1 MKYEIKELHHFL
13 YILVLILT
21 SIGVLSWM
29 PSRAKA
35 QNNTHSQRV
44 DSLRSIASQTP
55 QLAKRLNIEI
65 ELAKAL
71 GDEGRPESEKESI
84 RILQAV
90 IQQAGSAGLPQ
101 VSVRAYVA
109 MAWQYEII
117 GGYELEALRAC
128 NLAERML
135 ADNPHPET
143 EVYLYKCKALILE
156 KIGQRNEALVY
167 VEKAL
172 AANGPSKIK
181 EVSLILKGRILDN
194 LGRHLEAWAL
204 FTQLEARPDLD
215 TVSRTDL
222 YYEMMLH
229 GRRTGNAELQARY
242 ADKWVAA
249 FDSANAV
256 LTEIYCSLRAE
267 AAAALGDFQ
276 TAYHLATKGKD
287 LVWRLA
293 EHRAA
298 PELQDARA
306 RLQTSLAEQEAQLL
320 ELKVNNRNLLIA
332 IALSVTAVLGVGL
345 LVLMIRARLLRTR
358 QLLANQTANL
368 AKQEAQ
374 LAQAEA
380 IEMKLKADAAEK
392 ERELAM
398 LRETDA
404 RLKADIQIAQ
414 AATERQKAQL
424 NLELTVQRL
433 QERRNLLAD
442 LTTRLRAAAAS
453 ESGLQLRVFR
463 LADHLSEEADAEDI
477 DELVKLAEQNFFQYL
492 DTFYSSLQARA
503 TDLTPYDLKLA
514 GLLRMGKSSKQ
525 IASILGITTASVD
538 NSRSRLR
545 QKLNLEPD
553 VNLQNWLRGLGNQ

>member
-1 MKYEIKELHHFL
+1 
-13 YILVLILT
+13 
-21 SIGVLSWM
+21 
-29 PSRAKA
+29 
-35 QNNTHSQRV
+35 
-44 DSLRSIASQTP
+44 
-55 QLAKRLNIEI
+55 
-65 ELAKAL
+65 
-71 GDEGRPESEKESI
+71 
-84 RILQAV
+84 
-90 IQQAGSAGLPQ
+90 
-101 VSVRAYVA
+101 
-109 MAWQYEII
+109 
-117 GGYELEALRAC
+117 
-128 NLAERML
+128 
-135 ADNPHPET
+135 
-143 EVYLYKCKALILE
+143 
-156 KIGQRNEALVY
+156 
-167 VEKAL
+167 
-172 AANGPSKIK
+172 
-181 EVSLILKGRILDN
+181 
-194 LGRHLEAWAL
+194 
-204 FTQLEARPDLD
+204 
-215 TVSRTDL
+215 
-222 YYEMMLH
+222 MMLH

-256 LTEIYCSLRAE
+256 LTEIYFSLRAE